1 MKSWKKLIAMLLA
14 AIMLLSMGACA
25 AKETQTDTPAPA
37 ETQTE
42 ETTAAPEETPAAEEN
57 TETAQTVEG
66 PQYGGLSLIHI
77 SEPTRPY

>member
-42 ETTAAPEETPAAEEN
+42 ETTAAPEETPAAEEK
-57 TETAQTVEG
+57 ESGEDG
-66 PQYGGLSLIHI
+66 DGIRLEL
-77 SEPTRPY
+77 